1 MKWTL
6 NRNFRFL
13 GSQLSRQEESPSSH
27 LNLIQQLR
35 NCNDV
40 RSVSS
45 VHCSFFKSGLSK
57 SDTFAANHLVNGYI
71 RLREISLAHRLFDEM
86 PEPNVVSWTSLMAG
100 YVTSGQ
106 AGLTLGMYV
115 KMLETSVK
123 PNDFTLSTL
132 VKACSILAEL
142 EAGKKIHAHA
152 EVMGYGTDLVVCS
165 SLVCMYG
172 NCNDVDGARSVFDS
186 MDHRNIVTWTS
197 MIAAYAQNG
206 RGSEALEVFRLF
218 NSMVRVRANDF
229 MLASVISACSSLGK
243 LVAGRAS
250 HGAVIRGGHEVND
263 VVTSTLVDM
272 YGKSGCFDY
281 SWKIFKRI
289 PCPSVV
295 EYTSIIVGAS
305 KYGLGKLSIELFEEM
320 VERGVKPN
328 DVTFVGVLHGCSHSG
343 LVDEGLGFLNSMLEK
358 HGVEPEAKHYTCV
371 VDIYCRVGR
380 LDDAHKLAK
389 SIHVENPTEGALLW
403 GTLLSA
409 SRLHGRVDIAQ
420 EASRRLIESNQQVA
434 GAYVTLSNAY
444 ASTGEWEIAHDLRSE
459 MKQAGVVKDP
469 GCSWVEIRDSTF
481 VFHAGDLSFER
492 GEDVLRLL
500 RELEGRM
507 KERGYAGG
515 SLGLVFFEVEQ
526 EAKEEIV
533 SLHSERLALAFAL
546 IVIPKGITIRVMKNL
561 RMCKDCHEAFKT
573 ISGIVERDFIV
584 RDVNRFHHFR
594 DGSCSCRD
602 FW

>member
-1 MKWTL
+1 
-6 NRNFRFL
+6 
-13 GSQLSRQEESPSSH
+13 
-27 LNLIQQLR
+27 
-35 NCNDV
+35 
-40 RSVSS
+40 
-45 VHCSFFKSGLSK
+45 
-57 SDTFAANHLVNGYI
+57 
-71 RLREISLAHRLFDEM
+71 
-86 PEPNVVSWTSLMAG
+86 
-100 YVTSGQ
+100 
-106 AGLTLGMYV
+106 
-115 KMLETSVK
+115 MLETSVK
-123 PNDFTLSTL
+123 PNDFTVSTV

-289 PCPSVV
+289 PNPSVV

-371 VDIYCRVGR
+371 VDMYCRVGR
-380 LDDAHKLAK
+380 LDEAHKLAK
-389 SIHVENPTEGALLW
+389 SIHVETPAEGALLW

-444 ASTGEWEIAHDLRSE
+444 ASTGEWEIAHGLRSQ

-481 VFHAGDLSFER
+481 VFHAGNLSFER

-561 RMCKDCHEAFKT
+561 RMCKDCHEAFKA

-594 DGSCSCRD
+594 DGSCSCGD